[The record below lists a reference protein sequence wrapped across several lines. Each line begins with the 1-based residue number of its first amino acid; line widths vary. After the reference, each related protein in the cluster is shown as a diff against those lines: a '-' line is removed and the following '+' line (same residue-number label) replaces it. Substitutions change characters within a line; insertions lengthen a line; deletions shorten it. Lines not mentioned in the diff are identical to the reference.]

1 MTYIVGHRGAAGLR
15 PENTLSSF
23 RLAVELG
30 VDRLECDVR
39 LTKDGHAVV
48 IHDATVDR
56 TTNGTGR
63 VRELTLDEIRA
74 LDAGDGEKIP
84 LLSEYLQFLKET
96 GRPSEVEIK
105 DPDVLET
112 VLTQIR
118 AHDVVELVCITSKLD
133 TVMRAKELLPDID
146 VGLPT
151 TNPSRE
157 EIERAARIG
166 ASGVGIRYDYLTH
179 ELVKFIQGLG
189 IEARGWNPV
198 TEETIEYTL
207 SFGVDSITT
216 DRPDLAL
223 DIRKRM
229 G

>member
-30 VDRLECDVR
+30 VDRLECDVS
-39 LTKDGHAVV
+39 LTKDGHAVF

-105 DPDVLET
+105 DPDVLG
-112 VLTQIR
+112 
-118 AHDVVELVCITSKLD
+118 
-133 TVMRAKELLPDID
+133 P
-146 VGLPT
+146 
-151 TNPSRE
+151 
-157 EIERAARIG
+157 
-166 ASGVGIRYDYLTH
+166 
-179 ELVKFIQGLG
+179 F
-189 IEARGWNPV
+189 
-198 TEETIEYTL
+198 
-207 SFGVDSITT
+207 
-216 DRPDLAL
+216 
-223 DIRKRM
+223 
-229 G
+229 